1 MSKKTLIVVACVA
14 AVVVALVAARFSYS
28 NNEIRLRNRAEA
40 QQKKCEIVYDETWKV
55 IAQKAQVADSY
66 KQAFQEIFPALMEGR
81 YGNEKGGALMKFVTE
96 SNPNFDISL
105 YKDLSNAIEAK
116 RAVFTREQSELLT
129 INQLHKDALTIAPSS
144 FFVGGR
150 PPLDIKLVTSTRT
163 DTAFA
168 TGKDDDVSVFG
179 NK

>member
-1 MSKKTLIVVACVA
+1 MKGLIIAAICIGAVALGVVAMY
-14 AVVVALVAARFSYS
+14 FSNS
-28 NNEIRLRNRAEA
+28 NNEIRLRNQAGA
-40 QQKKCEIVYDETWKV
+40 QQKKCAVVYDETWKV

-66 KQAFQEIFPALMEGR
+66 KQAFQEIFPVLMEGR

-96 SNPNFDISL
+96 SNPNFDVSL

-116 RAVFTREQSELLT
+116 RAVFTREQATLLS
-129 INQLHKDALTIAPSS
+129 IKQMHDDARLTAPSS

-150 PPLDIKLVTSTRT
+150 PELDIQLVTSTRT
-163 DTAFA
+163 DNAFA
-168 TGKDDDVSVFG
+168 TGKDDDVNVFG